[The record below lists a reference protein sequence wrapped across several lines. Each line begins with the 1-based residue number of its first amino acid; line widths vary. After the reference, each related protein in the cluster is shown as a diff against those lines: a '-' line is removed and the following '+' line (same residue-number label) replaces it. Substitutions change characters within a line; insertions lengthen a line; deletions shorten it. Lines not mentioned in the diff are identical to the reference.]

1 MIHEQ
6 SSSRSIEH
14 AEMQRQRILDAAE
27 QAFIEYGFHAA
38 SMGRIAEK
46 AGISQGLTYRY
57 FENKS
62 AIILAIIERQLEE
75 RRENI
80 RTLQSKSQFVDRV
93 TELFKSWLYCDQ
105 RTMNPVLFLEM
116 SAEAS
121 RSPEIA
127 QAIQKAE
134 RITRDDFKEW
144 LIRMAASLGR
154 TMSEREAEQR
164 CLMLQVIFEGLAV
177 RAVRDPDIDCNSLRQ
192 AAELFLPSLLG
203 LD

>member
-1 MIHEQ
+1 
-6 SSSRSIEH
+6 
-14 AEMQRQRILDAAE
+14 MQRQRILDAAE

-57 FENKS
+57 FENKN
-62 AIILAIIERQLEE
+62 AIILAIIERQLVE

-80 RTLQSKSQFVDRV
+80 RALQSKSQFVERV
-93 TELFKSWLYCDQ
+93 TELFKGWVCCDQ
-105 RTMNPVLFLEM
+105 CKRMNPVLFLEM

-121 RSPEIA
+121 RNPEIA

-134 RITRDDFKEW
+134 RITRDDFKGW
-144 LIRMAASLGR
+144 LMRMAASLGR
-154 TMSEREAEQR
+154 SMSEKEAEQR
-164 CLMLQVIFEGLAV
+164 CFMLQIIFEGLAV
-177 RAVRDPDIDCNSLRQ
+177 RAVREPDVDCNSLRQ
-192 AAELFLPSLLG
+192 AAERYLPSLLG